1 MTEPISRSLV
11 VLGASLLLGFIALGW
26 LLGHAAVK
34 VKRLERTVV
43 VKGLSEREVPADI
56 AIWPLTFQEANN
68 DLNALFGSLQKK
80 NGQITEFLAGHGIAK
95 DAITVGA
102 PNVTDRFAQSYGDT
116 SNIAYR
122 YTANS
127 TVTVFST
134 DVEAVRKAMKD
145 VITLGKQGVALS
157 GEGYQN
163 QTQFEF
169 SGLSKLK
176 PAMIEEATKN
186 ARSVAEKFAEDSESR
201 LGKIRSAQQGQFSI
215 ENRDSTTAHIKKVRV
230 VATIEYYLAD

>member
-1 MTEPISRSLV
+1 MNEPISRSLV
-11 VLGASLLLGFIALGW
+11 VVGASLLLGFIALGW

-56 AIWPLTFQEANN
+56 AIWPLSIQEAGN
-68 DLNALFGSLQKK
+68 DLGALFDSLQTK
-80 NGQITEFLAGHGIAK
+80 NAKITEFLTGHGIAR
-95 DAITVGA
+95 DAISVAA
-102 PNVTDRFAQSYGDT
+102 PTVTDLYAQTYGDK
-116 SNIAYR
+116 SHIVYR

-127 TVTVFST
+127 SVTVYTT
-134 DVEAVRKAMKD
+134 DVDAVRKAMKE
-145 VITLGKQGVALS
+145 VISLGRQGVALS

-163 QTQFEF
+163 QTRFEF
-169 SGLSKLK
+169 TGLSKLK

-186 ARSVAEKFAEDSESR
+186 ARSVAEKFAEDSESK

-215 ENRDSTTAHIKKVRV
+215 ENRDSTTPQIKKVRV
-230 VATIEYYLAD
+230 VATVEYYLAD